1 VPKWHGQSGHLP
13 IGSTCHWHSSQSL
26 HSSPA
31 HRRTADRPLVPDRGW
46 RMRENNGS
54 KDEKGTEISWTE
66 PHRFLYLIWSNAYFL
81 VRLYRFR
88 FRISDVS
95 YFKCKSRKRFRHFF
109 WPFSTFLLLIWNIP
123 NSKFGQLHMSY
134 NSIIGCS
141 PRSCVLSTGGQ
152 LSSLIDGAQPHLPS
166 PQEVVLNGKKT
177 AASTRKLTWA
187 IAYQA
192 HRFNPHLQSQS
203 FDSFFASVE

>member
-1 VPKWHGQSGHLP
+1 M
-13 IGSTCHWHSSQSL
+13 GSTCHWHISQSL

-54 KDEKGTEISWTE
+54 KDENGTEISWTE
-66 PHRFLYLIWSNAYFL
+66 PYRFLYLIWSNAYFL
-81 VRLYRFR
+81 VWLYRFR
-88 FRISDVS
+88 FFQMFLISNVKVENGLDI
-95 YFKCKSRKRFRHFF
+95 FR
-109 WPFSTFLLLIWNIP
+109 PFSNFLLLIWNIP

-134 NSIIGCS
+134 SSIIGCS

-166 PQEVVLNGKKT
+166 PHEMVLNGKKT
-177 AASTRKLTWA
+177 TTSTRKSTWA
-187 IAYQA
+187 IAHQA

-203 FDSFFASVE
+203 FDNFCLSRINLCYSKERSE